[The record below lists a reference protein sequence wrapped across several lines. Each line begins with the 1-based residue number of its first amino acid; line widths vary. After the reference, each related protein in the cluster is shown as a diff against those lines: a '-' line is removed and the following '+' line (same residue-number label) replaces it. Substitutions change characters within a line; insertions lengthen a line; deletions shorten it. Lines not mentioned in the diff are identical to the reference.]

1 MIFLRLKLTSILL
14 LFTLFIFAA
23 KAQQT
28 GNQRP
33 AGPADG
39 HISGKVIDGNNAE
52 PVAFATVALI
62 KRSDNQIAK
71 ALQTDIQ
78 GGFKLDNVA
87 YGRYLLR
94 ITFVGYATI
103 IKDSISVNPNHKT
116 INFGVLKMHA
126 GKSALLNEVS
136 VRSKKSSI
144 QLGIDRKVFAV
155 DQSLVSEGGSA
166 TDLLTN
172 VPSVQVDV
180 DGNVNLRG
188 SSNVRILIDGKPSLI
203 AGGNVSDILQSI
215 PASSIETIELI
226 TNPSSKYDP
235 EGQSGIIN
243 IVLKKN
249 KSLGFTGTASV
260 SAGTLQAFNSN
271 VSLAYQH
278 KKINIYGN
286 YSHRQNNRSADG
298 FSYRTRDAIQ
308 PNTVA
313 QQYNQNS
320 LNTGG
325 NNGNQIK
332 AGIDYNLANKT
343 TVSFSSNINFRD
355 NDRIQNSITNGLN
368 YPGALI
374 QKQVTANEANNHGN
388 NHDFNIDLSQKFKK
402 PKEELTA
409 NFSLGKGNENDV
421 DNLNSEQY
429 TYYPASKYFDN
440 RQYNLNQ
447 GNNRNWNLQAD
458 YTDPI
463 GKDGKLELGY
473 RTTLS
478 RADNSFIASVYDTSA
493 KDFVFDPTIST
504 QFIYDEKT
512 HAAYGTY
519 QQQYGKFGLQVGSRF
534 EKTIINTDLVATNQS
549 HVQNYFRIYPSVFLS
564 EKLSEDQ
571 TLQLSYSRRINRPR
585 DREINPFLDKSD
597 PLSYRQ
603 GNPDLR
609 PEDVHSFE
617 LSYAKYWK
625 STTLT
630 SSIYYRRTNDIIEF
644 VRSLYDNTG
653 VSITNFANF
662 EYGTASGFEFIARTD
677 ITNKWN
683 VTSNLNLYRN
693 TLKGNSALGVADNDG
708 FAWNANLT
716 TNITLPY
723 SFSLQVRGDYQAPQA
738 IAQGHSKANSGVDAA
753 LRYDFY
759 KRKASLSLNG
769 RDLFNTRKFGYVT
782 DDGTYQ
788 SNVNRRFQ
796 SRMFL
801 MTLSYRFGRGGG
813 EDSGK
818 GKNKDKKNKDQQD
831 NNPPDEGGMGG
842 PQ

>member
-1 MIFLRLKLTSILL
+1 MNFLRLKLTVTLL
-14 LFTLFIFAA
+14 ISVFIFTV
-23 KAQQT
+23 KAQQP
-28 GNQRP
+28 GGAARP
-33 AGPADG
+33 NNPADG
-39 HISGKVIDGNNAE
+39 HVSGKVIDGTNAE

-62 KRSDNQIAK
+62 KKADNQIVK
-71 ALQTDIQ
+71 AIQTDIQ
-78 GGFKLDNVA
+78 GSFKLDNVA

-103 IKDSISVNPNHKT
+103 IKDSIAVNANHKT
-116 INFGVLKMHA
+116 ISFGVLKMRA
-126 GKSALLNEVS
+126 GKSSLLNEVS

-144 QLGIDRKVFAV
+144 QLGIDRKVFSV

-166 TDLLTN
+166 TDLLAN

-203 AGGNVSDILQSI
+203 AGGTVTDILQSI
-215 PASSIETIELI
+215 PASAIETIELI

-249 KSLGFTGTASV
+249 TSLGFTGTASASV
-260 SAGTLQAFNSN
+260 GTLNAFNSN
-271 VSLAYQH
+271 ISLAYQH
-278 KKINIYGN
+278 KKVNIYGN
-286 YSHRQNNRSADG
+286 YSHRQNNRSANG
-298 FSYRTRDAIQ
+298 YSYRTRDVFQTDLAV
-308 PNTVA
+308 P

-325 NNGNQIK
+325 NTGNQIK
-332 AGIDYNLANKT
+332 AGIDYNLAQKT

-355 NDRIQNSITNGLN
+355 NNRIQNSTTTGINSQNVLVQNQLTNN
-368 YPGALI
+368 DAD
-374 QKQVTANEANNHGN
+374 NRGN
-388 NHDFNIDLSQKFKK
+388 NHDFNVDFSQKFKK

-409 NFSLGKGNENDV
+409 NFALAKGNENNV
-421 DNLNSEQY
+421 DNLNTEQY
-429 TYYPASKYFDN
+429 TYSPLSSYTDN
-440 RQYNLNQ
+440 KQYNVNL
-447 GNNRNWNLQAD
+447 GNSRNWNLQAD

-478 RADNSFIASVYDTSA
+478 RADNNFAADVYDFSTNQ
-493 KDFVFDPTIST
+493 FVYDPTIST
-504 QFIYDEKT
+504 RFIYDEKI
-512 HAAYGTY
+512 HAVYSNY
-519 QQQYGKFGLQVGSRF
+519 QQQFGKFGVQVGARF
-534 EKTIINTDLVATNQS
+534 EKTVINTNLVNFDTS
-549 HVQNYFRIYPSVFLS
+549 HVQNYFRVYPSVFLS

-585 DREINPFLDKSD
+585 DRQIIPFLDRSD
-597 PLSYRQ
+597 PLSYRI
-603 GNPDLR
+603 GNADLK

-630 SSIYYRRTNDIIEF
+630 SSIYYRRTNDIIQF
-644 VRSLYDNTG
+644 VRGVYDSTG
-653 VSITNFANF
+653 ITITRFANF
-662 EYGTASGFEFIARTD
+662 SYGTAAGFEFIARTD

-683 VTSNLNLYRN
+683 ITSNLNLYQN
-693 TLKGNSALGVADNDG
+693 TLKGNSSLGVSDNSG
-708 FAWNANLT
+708 FAWNGNLT
-716 TNITLPY
+716 SNITLPY
-723 SFSLQVRGDYQAPQA
+723 SLSLQVRGDYQAPQA
-738 IAQGHSKANSGVDAA
+738 IAQGKSKANAGMDAA

-759 KRKASLSLNG
+759 KHKASLSLNG
-769 RDLFNTRKFGYVT
+769 RDLFDTRKFGYIT

-788 SNVNRRFQ
+788 TNANRRFQ

-801 MTLSYRFGRGGG
+801 MTLSYRFGHGGD
-813 EDSGK
+813 DSK
-818 GKNKDKKNKDQQD
+818 GKNKDKKDKQQD
-831 NNPPDEGGMGG
+831 NNNPPDEGGMG

>member
-1 MIFLRLKLTSILL
+1 MLS
-14 LFTLFIFAA
+14 
-23 KAQQT
+23 
-28 GNQRP
+28 
-33 AGPADG
+33 
-39 HISGKVIDGNNAE
+39 
-52 PVAFATVALI
+52 
-62 KRSDNQIAK
+62 
-71 ALQTDIQ
+71 
-78 GGFKLDNVA
+78 
-87 YGRYLLR
+87 
-94 ITFVGYATI
+94 
-103 IKDSISVNPNHKT
+103 
-116 INFGVLKMHA
+116 
-126 GKSALLNEVS
+126 EVS

-144 QLGIDRKVFAV
+144 QLGIDRKVFSV

-166 TDLLTN
+166 TDLLAN

-203 AGGNVSDILQSI
+203 AGGSVSDILQSI

-249 KSLGFTGTASV
+249 KSLGFTGTASA
-260 SAGTLQAFNSN
+260 SIGTLNAFNSN

-278 KKINIYGN
+278 KKVNIYGN
-286 YSHRQNNRSADG
+286 YSHRQNNRSANG
-298 FSYRTRDAIQ
+298 YSYRTRDALQ
-308 PNTVA
+308 PDTIP
-313 QQYNQNS
+313 QKYNQNS
-320 LNTGG
+320 LNTGS
-325 NNGNQIK
+325 NTGNQIK
-332 AGIDYNLANKT
+332 AGIDYNLAQKT

-355 NDRIQNSITNGLN
+355 NNRIQNSTTNGIN
-368 YPGALI
+368 SKSALI
-374 QKQVTANEANNHGN
+374 RNQITSNDADNHGN

-409 NFSLGKGNENDV
+409 NFSLAKGNENDI
-421 DNLNSEQY
+421 DNLNTSQY
-429 TYYPASKYFDN
+429 TYYPKNDLTVN
-440 RQYNLNQ
+440 RQYNVND
-447 GNNRNWNLQAD
+447 GNNRNWNLQTD

-473 RTTLS
+473 RTTLN
-478 RADNSFIASVYDTSA
+478 RADNNFIASVFNATTNQ
-493 KDFVFDPTIST
+493 FVYDPTIST
-504 QFIYDEKT
+504 RFIYDEKI
-512 HAAYGTY
+512 HAVYSNY
-519 QQQYGKFGLQVGSRF
+519 QQQFGKFGLQVGARF
-534 EKTIINTDLVATNQS
+534 EKTIINTNLVNFDTS
-549 HVQNYFRIYPSVFLS
+549 HVQNYFRVYPSVFLS
-564 EKLSEDQ
+564 EKLTDDQ

-585 DREINPFLDKSD
+585 DRQIIPFLDRSD
-597 PLSYRQ
+597 PLSYRI
-603 GNPDLR
+603 GNADLR

-630 SSIYYRRTNDIIEF
+630 SSVYYRRTNDIIQF
-644 VRSLYDNTG
+644 VRGAYDNTG
-653 VSITNFANF
+653 ITITRFANF
-662 EYGTASGFEFIARTD
+662 SYGTAAGFEFIARTD

-683 VTSNLNLYRN
+683 ITSNLNLYQN
-693 TLKGNSALGVADNDG
+693 TLKGNSALGVSDNDG

-723 SFSLQVRGDYQAPQA
+723 SLSLQVRGDYQAPQA
-738 IAQGHSKANSGVDAA
+738 IAQGKSKANSGVDAA

-759 KRKASLSLNG
+759 KHRASLSLNG
-769 RDLFNTRKFGYVT
+769 RDLFDTRKFGYVT

-801 MTLSYRFGRGGG
+801 MTLSYRFGRGGDEG
-813 EDSGK
+813 GK
-818 GKNKDKKNKDQQD
+818 GKNKDKKDKQQD
-831 NNPPDEGGMGG
+831 NNNPPDEGGMG

>member
-1 MIFLRLKLTSILL
+1 MNFLRLKLTITLL
-14 LFTLFIFAA
+14 ISVFIFTV
-23 KAQQT
+23 KAQQPVGT
-28 GNQRP
+28 ARP
-33 AGPADG
+33 NNPADG
-39 HISGKVIDGNNAE
+39 HVSGKVIDGTNAE

-62 KRSDNQIAK
+62 KKSDNQIAK
-71 ALQTDIQ
+71 AIQTDIQ
-78 GGFKLDNVA
+78 GSFKLDNVA

-103 IKDSISVNPNHKT
+103 IKDSIAVNANHKT
-116 INFGVLKMHA
+116 ISFGVLKMHA
-126 GKSALLNEVS
+126 GKSSLLNEVS

-166 TDLLTN
+166 TDLLAN

-203 AGGNVSDILQSI
+203 AGGTVSDILQSI
-215 PASSIETIELI
+215 PASAIETIELI

-249 KSLGFTGTASV
+249 KSLGFTGNASV
-260 SAGTLQAFNSN
+260 SVGTLNAFNSN
-271 VSLAYQH
+271 ISLAYQH
-278 KKINIYGN
+278 KKVNIYGN
-286 YSHRQNNRSADG
+286 YSRRQNNRSASG
-298 FSYRTRDAIQ
+298 YSYRTRDKLQ
-308 PNTVA
+308 PDTAV
-313 QQYNQNS
+313 QHYYQNS

-332 AGIDYNLANKT
+332 AGIDYNLTNKT

-355 NDRIQNSITNGLN
+355 NNRVQNGTTNGVN
-368 YPGALI
+368 SKGALI
-374 QKQVTANEANNHGN
+374 QNQITSNDADNHGN
-388 NHDFNIDLSQKFKK
+388 NHDFNFDFSQKFKK

-409 NFSLGKGNENDV
+409 NFALAKGNENDI
-421 DNLNSEQY
+421 DNLNTNQY
-429 TYYPASKYFDN
+429 TYYPKNDLVVTK
-440 RQYNLNQ
+440 QYNVND

-478 RADNSFIASVYDTSA
+478 RADN
-493 KDFVFDPTIST
+493 DFVADVFKNNQFVYDPTIST
-504 QFIYDEKT
+504 RFIYDEKI
-512 HAAYGTY
+512 HAVYSNY
-519 QQQYGKFGLQVGSRF
+519 QQQFGKFGLQVGARF
-534 EKTIINTDLVATNQS
+534 EKTVINTNLVNFDTS
-549 HVQNYFRIYPSVFLS
+549 HVQSYFRIYPSVFLS

-585 DREINPFLDKSD
+585 DRQIIPFLDRSD
-597 PLSYRQ
+597 PLSYRI
-603 GNPDLR
+603 GNADLR

-630 SSIYYRRTNDIIEF
+630 SSVYYRRTNDIIQF
-644 VRSLYDNTG
+644 VRGAYDTTG
-653 VSITNFANF
+653 ITITRFANF
-662 EYGTASGFEFIARTD
+662 SYGTTAGFEFIARTD

-683 VTSNLNLYRN
+683 ITSNINLYQN
-693 TLKGNSALGVADNDG
+693 TLKGNSSLGVSDNNG

-716 TNITLPY
+716 TNVTLPY
-723 SFSLQVRGDYQAPQA
+723 NLSLQLRGDYQAPQA
-738 IAQGHSKANSGVDAA
+738 IAQGKSKANSGLDAA

-759 KRKASLSLNG
+759 HRKASLSLNG
-769 RDLFNTRKFGYVT
+769 RDLFDTRKFGYIT

-788 SNVNRRFQ
+788 NNVNRRFQ

-801 MTLSYRFGRGGG
+801 MTLSYRFGKGG
-813 EDSGK
+813 DNGK
-818 GKNKDKKNKDQQD
+818 EKGKDKKDKQD
-831 NNPPDEGGMGG
+831 NGNPPDEGGMG